1 MKIGSLF
8 GMCSWVKALGV
19 IQCMRQIDFAT
30 LRLNLITIRFLFT
43 RLIDKDEDD
52 DDEDNGDIFLKCI
65 IYNMLLIF
73 I

>member
-30 LRLNLITIRFLFT
+30 SRSNLITIRFLFT
-43 RLIDKDEDD
+43 RLTDKDDEDD
-52 DDEDNGDIFLKCI
+52 DDYI
-65 IYNMLLIF
+65 I
-73 I
+73 

>member
-8 GMCSWVKALGV
+8 GMFSWVKALGV

-30 LRLNLITIRFLFT
+30 SRLNLITIRFLFT
-43 RLIDKDEDD
+43 RLIDNDNEDD
-52 DDEDNGDIFLKCI
+52 DDIDDDIFLKCI
-65 IYNMLLIF
+65 IYNMMLIF